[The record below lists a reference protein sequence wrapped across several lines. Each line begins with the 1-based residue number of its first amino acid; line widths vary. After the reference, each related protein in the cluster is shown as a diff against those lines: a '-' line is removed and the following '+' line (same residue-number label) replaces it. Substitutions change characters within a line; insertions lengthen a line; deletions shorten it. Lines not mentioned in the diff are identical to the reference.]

1 MNNKCSY
8 FFFTFRCCIKT
19 QRGTFSPRSET
30 VIQRDELQIV
40 CGLMQIKSKEASQ
53 FTYIYVC
60 IKKKTNR
67 SKTKPNAEN
76 THFGKIAF
84 NPIDYK
90 KTINQEY
97 FTSKSNGHFWL

>member
-1 MNNKCSY
+1 MFI

-60 IKKKTNR
+60 IKKKQIGVKQNQMQ
-67 SKTKPNAEN
+67 
-76 THFGKIAF
+76 KILILAKLLL
-84 NPIDYK
+84 IKLIIK
-90 KTINQEY
+90 KQ
-97 FTSKSNGHFWL
+97 

>member
-1 MNNKCSY
+1 
-8 FFFTFRCCIKT
+8 
-19 QRGTFSPRSET
+19 
-30 VIQRDELQIV
+30 
-40 CGLMQIKSKEASQ
+40 MQIKSKEASQ

-84 NPIDYK
+84 NQIDYK

-97 FTSKSNGHFWL
+97 FTSKSNGHFWLWISSMNKNNHKYFDNELLQ

>member
-1 MNNKCSY
+1 MFI
-8 FFFTFRCCIKT
+8 FFFHFSLLYLNTDK
-19 QRGTFSPRSET
+19 RGTFSPRSET

-60 IKKKTNR
+60 IKKKQIGVKQNQMQ
-67 SKTKPNAEN
+67 
-76 THFGKIAF
+76 KIHILAKLLL
-84 NPIDYK
+84 IKLIIK